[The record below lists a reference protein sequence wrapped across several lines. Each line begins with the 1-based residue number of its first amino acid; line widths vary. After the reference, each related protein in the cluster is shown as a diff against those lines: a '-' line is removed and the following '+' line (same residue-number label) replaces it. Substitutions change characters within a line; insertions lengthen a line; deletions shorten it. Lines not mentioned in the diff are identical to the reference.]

1 MRNKKPVIEV
11 LENEFTI
18 HRFQPSQPLPPAV
31 MESSFYW
38 VGKTDEE
45 FSVVCDS
52 EIDLRGAERNAG
64 WSCLK
69 VVGPIDFSVVGLLAE
84 ISATLASAEIGI
96 FALSTFDTDY
106 ILVKSEQ
113 LEKAKRAL
121 GEAGFGV

>member
-1 MRNKKPVIEV
+1 MKKPVIEV
-11 LENEFTI
+11 LKNEFTI
-18 HRFQPSQPLPPAV
+18 HRFQSSQPLPPDV

-45 FSVVCDS
+45 ISVVCDS
-52 EIDLRGAERNAG
+52 EIDLRGGERNAG

-84 ISATLASAEIGI
+84 ISATLASAEISI

-106 ILVKSEQ
+106 ILVKSVQ
-113 LEKAKRAL
+113 LEKAKQAL